1 MDLNFHIFETA
12 TLSMTVLVV
21 AALLQ
26 VGLISTN
33 TLYYSYYRAKIM
45 ETIPT
50 SSHSLL
56 TYS

>member
-26 VGLISTN
+26 VSWTSIRSQVESYHHTILSFLINS
-33 TLYYSYYRAKIM
+33 
-45 ETIPT
+45 
-50 SSHSLL
+50 
-56 TYS
+56 